1 MILLSEIIEDK
12 GLSLTAYII
21 LAVMLLI
28 LIGGFSWCF
37 YRAMTSSDNNEE
49 QHPDEV

>member
-1 MILLSEIIEDK
+1 MLLSEIIYNGE
-12 GLSLTAYII
+12 LSVTAYII

-28 LIGGFSWCF
+28 LIGGFFWCF
-37 YRAMTSSDNNEE
+37 YRAMTSADNTEE

>member
-1 MILLSEIIEDK
+1 MLLSDVIYNGE
-12 GLSLTAYII
+12 LSGTAYII

-37 YRAMTSSDNNEE
+37 YRAMTSSNNHEE